1 MITMVFAFGAAAI
14 FVTAFKRLSSETV
27 CGLVCWTFSA
37 IASVIA
43 AVVYF
48 SCCSDLTF
56 QFSAVPPVAVGVG
69 IAAVLVMA
77 LELAAPA
84 KRLRGSRL
92 TDYDRATAER
102 SFNIIMV
109 IIMAAGAVCASAC
122 ELCSAAHY
130 SVLGIVP
137 ALSVSLR
144 QLSYFMYR
152 VKLDTLSADKD
163 EERRNVVLRSLGSRT
178 RRL

>member
-1 MITMVFAFGAAAI
+1 MITFVLAVGAAAVL
-14 FVTAFKRLSSETV
+14 FTALKRLSSETV

-43 AVVYF
+43 AVMYF
-48 SCCSDLTF
+48 SCCADLTVHL
-56 QFSAVPPVAVGVG
+56 SAMLPVAVGVG
-69 IAAVLVMA
+69 ITSLLVMA

-102 SFNIIMV
+102 SFNIVMV
-109 IIMAAGAVCASAC
+109 IIASAGFICASAC
-122 ELCSAAHY
+122 ELCGAAHY

-137 ALSVSLR
+137 AVSVSLR
-144 QLSYFMYR
+144 QLSYFMFR
-152 VKLDTLSADKD
+152 VKLDTLSADKG
-163 EERRNVVLRSLGSRT
+163 EERRNTVLRSLGSRT

>member
-1 MITMVFAFGAAAI
+1 MMTMVFAFGAVAI
-14 FVTAFKRLSSETV
+14 FVTAVKKLSSETV

-37 IASVIA
+37 ITSVIA
-43 AVVYF
+43 SVVYF
-48 SCCSDLTF
+48 SCCCDLTL
-56 QFSAVPPVAVGVG
+56 QFSVVPPVAVGVG
-69 IAAVLVMA
+69 IASVLVMA

-92 TDYDRATAER
+92 SDYDRNIAER
-102 SFNIIMV
+102 SFNIVMV
-109 IIMAAGAVCASAC
+109 IITASGVVCACAC
-122 ELCSAAHY
+122 ELCGAVHY

-144 QLSYFMYR
+144 QLSYFMFR

-163 EERRNVVLRSLGSRT
+163 EERRTVVLRSLGSRT